1 MNIDFFKEFRKN
13 LNMKQKE
20 FAALLGVSEDY
31 VSKIERGKRKISDE
45 IEKKINK
52 IIEDGEKP
60 KATTLE
66 EVCKEA
72 DEANK
77 KGFSKELRYYGQM
90 YLDRQRQIELAK
102 KSQKSII
109 EMAKNKG
116 ITKEM
121 IVSYCSVIQLEDFN
135 KNVLFAAVDSE
146 GEYFFEE

>member
-1 MNIDFFKEFRKN
+1 MAY
-13 LNMKQKE
+13 L
-20 FAALLGVSEDY
+20 ED
-31 VSKIERGKRKISDE
+31 
-45 IEKKINK
+45 
-52 IIEDGEKP
+52 
-60 KATTLE
+60 
-66 EVCKEA
+66 VCKEA

-77 KGFSKELRYYGQM
+77 KGFSEELRYYGQM

-121 IVSYCSVIQLEDFN
+121 IISYCSVIQLEDFN

>member
-31 VSKIERGKRKISDE
+31 VSKIERGQRKISDE

-60 KATTLE
+60 KAATLE
-66 EVCKEA
+66 DVCKEA

-77 KGFSKELRYYGQM
+77 KGFSEELRYYGQM
-90 YLDRQRQIELAK
+90 YLDRQNTIELAK
-102 KSQKSII
+102 SRKSQLLKWQ
-109 EMAKNKG
+109 KNKG

-121 IVSYCSVIQLEDFN
+121 IISYCSVIQLEDFN

>member
-1 MNIDFFKEFRKN
+1 M
-13 LNMKQKE
+13 
-20 FAALLGVSEDY
+20 
-31 VSKIERGKRKISDE
+31 
-45 IEKKINK
+45 KKINK

-109 EMAKNKG
+109 EMAKIRASQK
-116 ITKEM
+116 K
-121 IVSYCSVIQLEDFN
+121 
-135 KNVLFAAVDSE
+135 
-146 GEYFFEE
+146 

>member
-20 FAALLGVSEDY
+20 FATLLGVSEGY
-31 VSKIERGKRKISDE
+31 ISKVERGQRKISDE

-60 KATTLE
+60 KAATLE
-66 EVCKEA
+66 DVCKEA

-77 KGFSKELRYYGQM
+77 KGFSEELRYYGQM
-90 YLDRQRQIELAK
+90 YLDQKNTIELAK

-109 EMAKNKG
+109 EMAKNKS

-121 IVSYCSVIQLEDFN
+121 IISYCSVIQLEDFS

-146 GEYFFEE
+146 GEFL

>member
-31 VSKIERGKRKISDE
+31 VSKIERGQRKISDE

-60 KATTLE
+60 KAATLE
-66 EVCKEA
+66 DVCKEA

-77 KGFSKELRYYGQM
+77 KGFSEELRYYGQM

-102 KSQKSII
+102 SRKSQLLKWQKIKASQ
-109 EMAKNKG
+109 KR
-116 ITKEM
+116 
-121 IVSYCSVIQLEDFN
+121 
-135 KNVLFAAVDSE
+135 
-146 GEYFFEE
+146 

>member
-1 MNIDFFKEFRKN
+1 MFLKLNEESVKFR
-13 LNMKQKE
+13 MK
-20 FAALLGVSEDY
+20 
-31 VSKIERGKRKISDE
+31 SK
-45 IEKKINK
+45 KKINK

-60 KATTLE
+60 KAATLE
-66 EVCKEA
+66 DVCKEA
-72 DEANK
+72 DEINK
-77 KGFSKELRYYGQM
+77 KGFSEELRYYGQM

>member
-1 MNIDFFKEFRKN
+1 MAY
-13 LNMKQKE
+13 L
-20 FAALLGVSEDY
+20 ED
-31 VSKIERGKRKISDE
+31 
-45 IEKKINK
+45 
-52 IIEDGEKP
+52 
-60 KATTLE
+60 
-66 EVCKEA
+66 VCKEA
-72 DEANK
+72 DEINK
-77 KGFSKELRYYGQM
+77 KGFSEELRYYGQM

>member
-1 MNIDFFKEFRKN
+1 MSDNNRFKFRIWDVQGQNFMYFDLSDKESLSDFGY
-13 LNMKQKE
+13 
-20 FAALLGVSEDY
+20 FATEECPDY
-31 VSKIERGKRKISDE
+31 NE
-45 IEKKINK
+45 
-52 IIEDGEKP
+52 
-60 KATTLE
+60 
-66 EVCKEA
+66 
-72 DEANK
+72 
-77 KGFSKELRYYGQM
+77 QM

-121 IVSYCSVIQLEDFN
+121 IISYCSVIQLEDFN